1 MATLD
6 EMRAWREELFYN
18 MSTGVLRATFM
29 DRTTEFRS
37 LADMQRALKLLDDQ
51 IAAEAGTGK
60 VPVRVVYS
68 PGQKYL

>member
-37 LADMQRALKLLDDQ
+37 LDDMRRALALLDQ
-51 IAAEAGTGK
+51 RIAAADGSGK

-68 PGQKYL
+68 PGAKYL

>member
-6 EMRAWREELFYN
+6 EMRAWREELFFN
-18 MSTGVLRATFM
+18 MSTGVLRSTFM

-51 IAAEAGTGK
+51 IAAEDGSGK

-68 PGQKYL
+68 PGTKYL